1 MKQLIIVTGMSGAGK
16 SVAIE
21 ALEDIGY
28 FCIDNLPPILLQKV
42 VELMETTDGQ
52 MDRVGLGIDLRGKEF
67 FDHLVDEI
75 EKIGDHPDLAL
86 EIIFIDAADDR
97 LVTRYKETRRAHPL
111 DNEANLL
118 DSITKERELLN
129 DLKGRA
135 THIIDTTQTTPKE
148 LRGMMFEMSAGENRS
163 VFNVN
168 VMSFGFKHGIPI
180 DADLVFDVRFLPN
193 PHYVDAL
200 RPYTGLDKPVS
211 DYVMKW
217 KETKTFYAKFYD
229 LIKYMLPQFMKEGK
243 SQLVIAI
250 GCTGGQHRSVTL
262 AEKLVRDLNDDFDFA
277 IRAVHR
283 DAPVEGAENEED

>member
-67 FDHLVDEI
+67 FDHLVAEI
-75 EKIGDHPDLAL
+75 EKIGDHPNLAL

-118 DSITKERELLN
+118 DSITKERGLLS

-148 LRGMMFEMSAGENRS
+148 LRGMMFDMSAGENRS

-200 RPYTGLDKPVS
+200 RPYTGLDKPVA

-262 AEKLVRDLNDDFDFA
+262 AEKLVRDLSDDFDFT

-283 DAPVEGAENEED
+283 DAPVEGMENEED

>member
-21 ALEDIGY
+21 ALEDMGY

-67 FDHLVDEI
+67 FDRLVAEI
-75 EKIGDHPDLAL
+75 EKLRDHPDLAL
-86 EIIFIDAADDR
+86 EIFFIDASDDR

-111 DNEANLL
+111 DHEMNLL
-118 DSITKERELLN
+118 DAITKERELL
-129 DLKGRA
+129 DELKGHA
-135 THIIDTTQTTPKE
+135 THILDSTNTSAKE
-148 LRGMMFEMSAGENRS
+148 LRGMMFDKNAGENRP

-193 PHYVDAL
+193 PHYVDVL
-200 RPYTGLDKPVS
+200 RPQTGLDKPVS
-211 DYVMKW
+211 DYVLKW
-217 KETKTFYAKFYD
+217 KETKVFYAKLYD
-229 LIKYMLPQFMKEGK
+229 LLKYMLPQFMKEGK
-243 SQLVIAI
+243 SQLIIAI

-262 AEKLVRDLNDDFDFA
+262 AEKLVHDISEDFDFA

-283 DAPVEGAENEED
+283 DAPVKGSENEKD